1 MKDKHTALE
10 TALASKDE
18 LLQTLMTGVSS
29 NNDGNSGG
37 GYLGQIAD
45 ARGRISQGHAEEEQ
59 ANRKLDM
66 AQKELKSLQDRW
78 KTVEREAKDAARNL
92 DGMRAAVE
100 DLKKKIE
107 ELTQRSGALENALRT
122 LFAAVS
128 DEPHPLLRD
137 SASPN
142 GAGPSAS
149 ASDSPRTESS
159 FE

>member
-45 ARGRISQGHAEEEQ
+45 ARGRISQGNAEEEQ

-66 AQKELKSLQDRW
+66 AQKELKSLQDSW

-100 DLKKKIE
+100 DLKKKMGQTGWSAE
-107 ELTQRSGALENALRT
+107 KEQAHETALRDAKNECRRLTEVRHGFLAALRSGSCL
-122 LFAAVS
+122 S
-128 DEPHPLLRD
+128 
-137 SASPN
+137 
-142 GAGPSAS
+142 
-149 ASDSPRTESS
+149 
-159 FE
+159 